1 MPTGIRQFR
10 ELNAEVEFS
19 LRNILRI
26 YLIQML
32 EVRTTDAGLL
42 TAGKRWK
49 RVVHL
54 RTNAA
59 GDSLRIESSG
69 AGYKPSKSIFSV
81 A

>member
-1 MPTGIRQFR
+1 VPTGIRQFR
-10 ELNAEVEFS
+10 ELSAEVEFS

-42 TAGKRWK
+42 AAGKRWK

-54 RTNAA
+54 LTNAT
-59 GDSLRIESSG
+59 GDSLRN
-69 AGYKPSKSIFSV
+69 
-81 A
+81 

>member
-1 MPTGIRQFR
+1 VPTGIRQFR

-42 TAGKRWK
+42 AAGKRWK

-54 RTNAA
+54 
-59 GDSLRIESSG
+59 
-69 AGYKPSKSIFSV
+69 
-81 A
+81 